1 MANVVSYHIRKA
13 FVFDGNK
20 MCQKWSTLKPA
31 YTKNADLVFRM
42 ALCFRMTLV
51 GKVVGVFDGDTV
63 VILTAENTQEKSA
76 FMASMHPRK
85 RRILVKNLKK
95 TYQISYFLKK

>member
-1 MANVVSYHIRKA
+1 MA
-13 FVFDGNK
+13 
-20 MCQKWSTLKPA
+20 
-31 YTKNADLVFRM
+31 
-42 ALCFRMTLV
+42 LV

-76 FMASMHPRK
+76 SGASMHPRK

-95 TYQISYFLKK
+95 TYQISSFLKK